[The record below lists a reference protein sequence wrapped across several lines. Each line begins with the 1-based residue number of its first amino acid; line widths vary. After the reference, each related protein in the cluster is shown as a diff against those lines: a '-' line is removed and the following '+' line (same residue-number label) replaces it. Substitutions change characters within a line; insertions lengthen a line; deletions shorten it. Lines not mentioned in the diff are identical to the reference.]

1 MMPSMSGSS
10 HNDPAPLATDAD
22 REIVYVADPMC
33 SWCWGFA
40 PVIRAIAERYA
51 GRLPVRLVPGG
62 LRVGDHTAFDADFKA
77 RLREHW
83 RHVEAETG
91 QGFDYAFFERPSF
104 NYNTEPACRAVVVA
118 QHLDAPRALAYLEA
132 LQSAFY
138 ESNRDITDPDVLTTI
153 AADCALDASRFG
165 ELWRT
170 PALREETFEGFKQ
183 ARRLGARGFPTVLL
197 RHGDHFDLL
206 TSGYQPSG
214 RLMAQVEDWLHGRPA
229 SLNLF

>member
-10 HNDPAPLATDAD
+10 KHDPAPCATGMD

-51 GRLPVRLVPGG
+51 GRLPVRIVPGG
-62 LRVGDHTAFDADFKA
+62 LRVGDHTAFDADFKS

-83 RHVEAETG
+83 RQVEAETG
-91 QGFDYAFFERPSF
+91 QGFDHGFFERTAF

-118 QHLDAPRALAYLEA
+118 QHLDETRALAYLEA

-138 ESNRDITDPDVLTTI
+138 ASNRDITDPDVLTAI
-153 AADCALDASRFG
+153 AVDCGLDGPCFSER
-165 ELWRT
+165 WRE
-170 PALREETFEGFKQ
+170 PALREATFEGFKR

-197 RHGDHFDLL
+197 HHGDHFDLL
-206 TSGYQPSG
+206 TSGYQPG
-214 RLMAQVEDWLHGRPA
+214 PRLMAQIDDWLQGRPA